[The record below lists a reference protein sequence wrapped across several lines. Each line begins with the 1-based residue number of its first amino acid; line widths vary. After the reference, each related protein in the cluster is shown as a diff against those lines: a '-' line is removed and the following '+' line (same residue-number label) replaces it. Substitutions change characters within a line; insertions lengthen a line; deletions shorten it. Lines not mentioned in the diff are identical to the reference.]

1 MSEDGARMIL
11 KASAICNKKLVLET
25 QKYKTGSSTKESLI
39 AGKSFTYSDP
49 ETSSDSE
56 EDALRRL
63 QNSRSNPPPDTL
75 TIQAEDGPT
84 VVGESNDRETRNN
97 KKLDS

>member
-1 MSEDGARMIL
+1 MIHNNEHIRL
-11 KASAICNKKLVLET
+11 YTIGKAFS
-25 QKYKTGSSTKESLI
+25 
-39 AGKSFTYSDP
+39 YSDP

-63 QNSRSNPPPDTL
+63 NSRSHPPPDTL

-84 VVGESNDRETRNN
+84 TIVGQ
-97 KKLDS
+97 LL

>member
-1 MSEDGARMIL
+1 MIWHFQL
-11 KASAICNKKLVLET
+11 SQFYMFLCDQPNDSKSIQDNKK
-25 QKYKTGSSTKESLI
+25 YIHLI
-39 AGKSFTYSDP
+39 GKAFSYSDP

-63 QNSRSNPPPDTL
+63 NSRSHPPPDTL

-84 VVGESNDRETRNN
+84 TIVGQCNNDIG
-97 KKLDS
+97 